1 MMMCM
6 KSYYKKI
13 LFVVIC
19 QAAVLCFAPYS
30 PAAENSESE
39 YFRIQEFQYLCHRIQ
54 DYSQDDPPDDKK
66 DWPLRNKTV
75 IKGTIA
81 WSRED
86 KTGYCV
92 DIELTN
98 AVFDVTG
105 HGSPAAIE
113 HLKVYKTPFRVRA
126 VMNTLDKEAPL
137 SLNITDSEPDADRK
151 TQWQQYNLIY
161 TLLEMLFMVSPDKEF
176 TFQRGSLPATLKV
189 VPVKNIRLG
198 QNRIVSEKDV
208 KGFTPR
214 KEYRERHET
223 FTVVPQ
229 FADSQLT
236 SSRAISMTTDGG
248 NIYLYDRV
256 LDSQT
261 GLVTNAVDFHIDY
274 RGDEKF
280 TSQNYLEILK
290 RIHQRRD
297 FANYSLTE
305 LKVKDK

>member
-1 MMMCM
+1 MMMCT
-6 KSYYKKI
+6 KSYSKI
-13 LFVVIC
+13 TLLVVIC
-19 QAAVLCFAPYS
+19 QAAVHCFAPYS
-30 PAAENSESE
+30 PAGENSKSE
-39 YFRIQEFQYLCHRIQ
+39 YFRIQEFEYLSHIMQ
-54 DYSQDDPPDDKK
+54 DYSQDEPPDDKG
-66 DWPLRNKTV
+66 DWPLINKAV

-92 DIELTN
+92 DIEFTN
-98 AVFDVTG
+98 ADFDVTG
-105 HGSPAAIE
+105 HGSQKTIE
-113 HLKVYKTPFRVRA
+113 FLTVYKIPFLARA
-126 VMNTLDKEAPL
+126 IMNNLDKKAPL
-137 SLNITDSEPDADRK
+137 TLNITDSEPDADRE
-151 TQWQQYNLIY
+151 TQWRKYSLTY
-161 TLLEMLFMVSPDKEF
+161 SLLDMLFMVSPDKEY
-176 TFQRGSLPATLKV
+176 TFHRGSLPATLKV

-198 QNRIVSEKDV
+198 ENRIVSEKDV
-208 KGFTPR
+208 KGFRSR

-236 SSRAISMTTDGG
+236 SSRAISMTTDGS

-256 LDSQT
+256 LDSRT
-261 GLVTNAVDFHIDY
+261 GLVTNSVDFHIDD

-280 TSQNYLEILK
+280 TSQNYPEILK